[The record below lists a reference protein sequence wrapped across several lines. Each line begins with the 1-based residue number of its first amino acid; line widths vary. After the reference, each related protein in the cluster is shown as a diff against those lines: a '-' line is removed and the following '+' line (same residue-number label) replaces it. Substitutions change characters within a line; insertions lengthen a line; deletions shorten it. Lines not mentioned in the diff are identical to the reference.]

1 MIILL
6 VDILRSGLD
15 DIWPAAEHSIGLMYL
30 SSVLKSRF
38 GERIDVKIW
47 SLISL
52 PNQLNEDHE
61 NMLNKLDEIHPDVV
75 GIRSLTLSKDC
86 VKVVAKTVKDWN
98 RDCFLITGGPYATDD
113 PCDAL
118 NGGLVDV
125 AVIGEGENT
134 TLDLIQRRMDRT
146 SFTQI
151 PGIAFQLNGKCKK
164 TPSRELIFDI
174 DSIPFPDYSEVDLDQ
189 FSNRFLNFTA
199 KISSPHANIM
209 TSRGC
214 PYRCA
219 YCHNV
224 LGKKF
229 RARSPE
235 KVFEEIS
242 YIHDQ
247 FGITDFQ
254 IIDDIFN
261 LDMDR
266 AKQICDLII
275 KSGMKLTFAFPNA
288 IRADRVDEELV
299 DKMAEAGTRFTSIA
313 IETASPRIQKM
324 IAKNLHL
331 EKAFNTID
339 LFARA
344 GIVTRG
350 FFMMGFPTETEDE
363 VIETIEYA
371 KQSRLCG
378 ATFFTVVYYPGTNLY
393 RLAQSSGYFKEEN
406 FDVQRDYVQV
416 GDGPYEFSLERLI
429 ELKKKAIF
437 EFAFTGERVANA
449 LEIMPPYFSPRE
461 IDGHFMAYVVS
472 SQATL
477 NDIKDEKVRKLLNRH
492 FVIAERFSK
501 RSEFYV

>member
-1 MIILL
+1 MLILL

-15 DIWPAAEHSIGLMYL
+15 DIWPGAEHSIGLMYL
-30 SSVLKSRF
+30 SSVLKKRF
-38 GERIDVKIW
+38 GDMIDVKIW

-52 PNQLNEDHE
+52 PNYLNEDHE
-61 NMLNKLDEIHPDVV
+61 NMLNKLNELHPDVI
-75 GIRSLTLSKDC
+75 GIRSLTISKDC

-98 RDCFLITGGPYATDD
+98 RNCFLITGGPYATDD
-113 PCDAL
+113 PFDAL
-118 NGGLVDV
+118 NDGLVDV

-134 TLDLIQRRMDRT
+134 IIDLIQSCLDKT

-151 PGIAFQLNGKCKK
+151 PGLAFQLNGQCKK
-164 TPSRELIFDI
+164 TIARELIFDL

-229 RARSPE
+229 RSRSPE
-235 KVFEEIS
+235 NVLEEIR
-242 YIHDQ
+242 YINDQ
-247 FGITDFQ
+247 YGITDFQ

-261 LDMDR
+261 LDMNR
-266 AKQICDLII
+266 AKKICDLII

-299 DKMAEAGTRFTSIA
+299 DKMAEAGTKFTSIA
-313 IETASPRIQKM
+313 IESASPRIQKL
-324 IAKNLHL
+324 IHKNLDL
-331 EKAFNTID
+331 DKAFKTID
-339 LFARA
+339 LFAQAR
-344 GIVTRG
+344 IVTRG
-350 FFMMGFPTETEDE
+350 FFMMGFPAETEEE
-363 VIETIEYA
+363 VLETIEYS
-371 KQSRLCG
+371 KRSHLCG
-378 ATFFTVVYYPGTNLY
+378 ATFFTVVYYPGTDLY
-393 RLAQSSGYFKEEN
+393 RLAQSCGYFKEKN
-406 FDVQRDYVQV
+406 FEVQRDYVQV
-416 GDGPYEFSLERLI
+416 SDGPYEFSLERLI

-437 EFAFTGERVANA
+437 EFAFTKERITNA
-449 LEIMPPYFSPRE
+449 LEIMPPYFSSRE
-461 IDGHFMAYVVS
+461 IDGLFMAYVVS

-477 NDIKDEKVRKLLNRH
+477 NDIKDEEVRKLLNRH
-492 FVIAERFSK
+492 FIIAERFSK